1 MDSSSRDFTADDLSN
16 WFARLGGMR
25 AGAVAA
31 APDPNRLTVLAGADG
46 LAKLSSMSTI
56 ADFSAMPA
64 GRFRAVSLD
73 CRLGS
78 IALFARLQTD
88 VTATRTVR
96 HIDRDGRASI
106 VIGSQRRG
114 TVQLS
119 QGQGSRMPVHDRR
132 VSFLLTTQPF
142 VVDYVGVNEPTGI
155 AVPLDLLG
163 IAERELSG
171 AIGEPLPDTALTR
184 AAMTCID
191 AFIFEASTL
200 SGPEVGPDAEL
211 ALVDLARSLVSQ
223 VARRTR
229 PLEDRSLVVRAAV
242 NDVIDRHHRRPDLTI
257 DAIARLLNLSRR
269 QLYRYFS
276 DAEGGIAGLVADRR
290 IETAR
295 QLLRTRTDL
304 SVHDISMIAGFT
316 NSNTFRAHFLRRH
329 GVTPSD
335 YRDAAIAGLTV
346 ARSA

>member
-1 MDSSSRDFTADDLSN
+1 
-16 WFARLGGMR
+16 
-25 AGAVAA
+25 
-31 APDPNRLTVLAGADG
+31 
-46 LAKLSSMSTI
+46 MSTI
-56 ADFSAMPA
+56 ADFSATPA

-78 IALFARLQTD
+78 IALFARMQTD
-88 VTATRTVR
+88 VTATRTLR
-96 HIDRDGRASI
+96 NIDRDGRASI
-106 VIGSQRRG
+106 IIGSQRRG
-114 TVQLS
+114 IVQLR
-119 QGQGSRMPVHDRR
+119 QGDGSRTPVQDRR

-163 IAERELSG
+163 IAERDLRA

-191 AFIFEASTL
+191 AFIYEASAL
-200 SGPEVGPDAEL
+200 SGPEVGSDAEL

-229 PLEDRSLVVRAAV
+229 PLEDRSLVVRSAV
-242 NDVIDRHHRRPDLTI
+242 HDLIERHHRRPDLTI

-290 IETAR
+290 VETAR
-295 QLLRTRTDL
+295 QLLLTRSDL
-304 SVHDISMIAGFT
+304 SVYDIAIVAGFT

-335 YRDAAIAGLTV
+335 FRDAGLAL
-346 ARSA
+346 ARTA

>member
-1 MDSSSRDFTADDLSN
+1 MDSSSRDFTPDELST
-16 WFARLGGMR
+16 WFARLGGLR
-25 AGAVAA
+25 GSNVAS
-31 APDPNRLTVLAGADG
+31 APDPSRLTFLAGADG
-46 LAKLSSMSTI
+46 LAKLSAISRI
-56 ADFSAMPA
+56 ADYSAVPA
-64 GRFRAVSLD
+64 GRFRAVALD

-88 VTATRTVR
+88 VTATRTVQN
-96 HIDRDGRASI
+96 IDRDGRASI

-114 TVQLS
+114 TVQLR
-119 QGQGSRMPVHDRR
+119 QGPGSRTPVGDRR
-132 VSFLLTTQPF
+132 VSFVLTTQPF
-142 VVDYVGVNEPTGI
+142 VVDYAGVNEPSGI

-163 IAERELSG
+163 IAERDLLA
-171 AIGEPLPDTALTR
+171 AIGQPLPDTALTR
-184 AAMTCID
+184 AAMTYID
-191 AFIFEASTL
+191 AFIYEACAL
-200 SGPEVGPDAEL
+200 SGAVVGPDAEL
-211 ALVDLARSLVSQ
+211 ALVDLVRSLVSQ
-223 VARRTR
+223 VSRRTR
-229 PLEDRSLVVRAAV
+229 PLEDRSVVVRAAV
-242 NDVIDRHHRRPDLTI
+242 HDLIDRHHRRPDLTI

-304 SVHDISMIAGFT
+304 SVYDISMIAGFT